1 MPKAF
6 FCDQAKAKAF
16 AKHHKTLFCDG
27 DFCKAKRAHAES
39 SFFRERFLLKEER
52 AHAESSSFCERFLL
66 KEERAHAESSS
77 FRERFLLKEERAHA
91 RGRARTVERT
101 KRPDNSDSF

>member
-39 SFFRERFLLKEER
+39 SSFRERFLLKEER
-52 AHAESSSFCERFLL
+52 AHAESFFSASDFC
-66 KEERAHAESSS
+66 KA
-77 FRERFLLKEERAHA
+77 KRAHA

>member
-16 AKHHKTLFCDG
+16 AKHHKTLFCDD
-27 DFCKAKRAHAES
+27 DFCKAK
-39 SFFRERFLLKEER
+39 
-52 AHAESSSFCERFLL
+52 
-66 KEERAHAESSS
+66 RAHAESSS

>member
-39 SFFRERFLLKEER
+39 S
-52 AHAESSSFCERFLL
+52 SFCERFLL

-77 FRERFLLKEERAHA
+77 FCERFLLKEERAHA

>member
-39 SFFRERFLLKEER
+39 SSFR
-52 AHAESSSFCERFLL
+52 ERFLL

-91 RGRARTVERT
+91 ESFFSASDFCEAKRAHARGRARTVERT